1 MGGGGGRE
9 AKETNLI
16 YRRLDMRWSEIKVG
30 SDYIIR
36 SRKVEGDDREF
47 IGFHVVHK
55 TSDQTASGRNRTLK
69 GNIFTNDGTY
79 SEGDLVGM
87 NPDSIIDKWIRT
99 AEQKAKEDELK
110 AIVDEARLL
119 VEKRIIDVAERLD
132 WRLGGNQFIS
142 RNKRKVEIGLT
153 SIRDS
158 AEECSQLVAV
168 LDKLYEALG

>member
-1 MGGGGGRE
+1 M
-9 AKETNLI
+9 N
-16 YRRLDMRWSEIKVG
+16 WSEIKVG

-36 SRKVEGDDREF
+36 GRKVEGDDREF
-47 IGFHVVHK
+47 IGFHIVHK

-69 GNIFTNDGTY
+69 GNLFTNDGTY
-79 SEGDLVGM
+79 SEGDLVTI
-87 NPDSIIDKWIRT
+87 NPESIIDKWVRT

-132 WRLGGNQFIS
+132 WRLGGREFITT
-142 RNKRKVEIGLT
+142 NKRKVEIGLI
-153 SIRDS
+153 SMRNS
-158 AEECSQLVAV
+158 AEECLQLVAV

>member
-16 YRRLDMRWSEIKVG
+16 YRRLDMKWSEIKVG
-30 SDYIIR
+30 SDYIVR
-36 SRKVEGDDREF
+36 GRKVEGDDREF
-47 IGFHVVHK
+47 VGFHVVNK
-55 TSDQTASGRNRTLK
+55 ISDETAHGRNRTLK
-69 GNIFTNDGTY
+69 GNLFTNDGTY
-79 SEGDLVGM
+79 SEGDLVTM

-99 AEQKAKEDELK
+99 EEQKAKEDELK

-132 WRLGGNQFIS
+132 WRLGGKEFITT
-142 RNKRKVEIGLT
+142 NKRKVEIGLT

-158 AEECSQLVAV
+158 VEECKKLVAV